1 MTTDDL
7 TPRPPLQLRGEGE
20 PERSTPTTADDLFA
34 LGDEVSTEKQRRIL
48 QAAVD
53 VFAEKGFAGTPT
65 AEIAKRA
72 GVAEGTIFKHYKTK
86 KDLLLGV
93 VAPLFAKLIVPRVI
107 APVREILRAP
117 WGSLED
123 LLRALARERVAFVRE
138 HQRTVR
144 IVVQEISF
152 HPELRDLF
160 ARTIAPLVHDDAV
173 ALIRRLQAE
182 GRVRAG
188 DPLSIIRLVVGTLLT
203 FAATRFV
210 IFPDRDWDDDAE
222 VELMVAVLAAGLA
235 PPR

>member
-1 MTTDDL
+1 MSADPITPSTT
-7 TPRPPLQLRGEGE
+7 
-20 PERSTPTTADDLFA
+20 SADDLFA

-93 VAPLFAKLIVPRVI
+93 VAPLFARFIAPQVI
-107 APVREILRAP
+107 APVRAILQTP
-117 WGSLED
+117 HGSLEA
-123 LLRALARERVAFVRE
+123 LLRALVQERVSFIRQ
-138 HQRTVR
+138 HQRMVR
-144 IVVQEISF
+144 IVLQEVSF
-152 HPELRDLF
+152 HPELRDLL
-160 ARTIAPLVHDDAV
+160 ARTFGPLVLDDAV
-173 ALIRRLQAE
+173 ALITRLQAE
-182 GRVRAG
+182 GRLRQG
-188 DPLSIIRLVVGTLLT
+188 PPLSVVRLIVGTLMT
-203 FAATRFV
+203 FAVTRFV
-210 IFPDRDWDDDAE
+210 VFPDRDWDDDAE

>member
-7 TPRPPLQLRGEGE
+7 TPRES
-20 PERSTPTTADDLFA
+20 ERPTNVADDLFA

-107 APVREILRAP
+107 APVRELLRAP
-117 WGSLED
+117 HASLD
-123 LLRALARERVAFVRE
+123 ALLRALAKERVAFMRE

-152 HPELRDLF
+152 HPELRELF

-173 ALIRRLQAE
+173 AVVQRLQAE
-182 GRVRAG
+182 GKVRPG
-188 DPLSIIRLVVGTLLT
+188 DPLAMVRLVVGTLLT

-210 IFPDRDWDDDAE
+210 LFPERAWDDDAE